1 MEVASRY
8 ELLKLRQLPIH
19 MTWFGCIASWA
30 SEPKLG
36 LAWSVKRVSLI
47 SKSHAPLCSEYAHM
61 ILQIPISFVLWENIE
76 PTIFT
81 Q

>member
-36 LAWSVKRVSLI
+36 LAWSG
-47 SKSHAPLCSEYAHM
+47 
-61 ILQIPISFVLWENIE
+61 
-76 PTIFT
+76 
-81 Q
+81 

>member
-36 LAWSVKRVSLI
+36 LAWSGVDSIHWIPLRVLQLQYVVQGHLI
-47 SKSHAPLCSEYAHM
+47 C
-61 ILQIPISFVLWENIE
+61 
-76 PTIFT
+76 
-81 Q
+81 